1 MGGQNAGVRRRHM
14 SDRRLFA
21 SLLLAVFWLVM
32 APRIAD
38 AQSTIAGVARDSSGA
53 VLPGVTVEAASDVL
67 IEKIRTVVS
76 DGIGRYAIVDIRPGT
91 YVVTFTLTGFSTFK
105 RDGIVVPAN
114 TTVPI
119 NAELRVGAVAETV
132 TVSGQTPVVDV
143 QNTTRQQVMT
153 RDLID

>member
-1 MGGQNAGVRRRHM
+1 MTN
-14 SDRRLFA
+14 RRLFA
-21 SLLLAVFWLVM
+21 SLLATALWLAA

-76 DGIGRYAIVDIRPGT
+76 DGEGRYAIVDIRPGS

-132 TVSGQTPVVDV
+132 TVGADAGRRCSEHDATAGDD
-143 QNTTRQQVMT
+143 TRPHR
-153 RDLID
+153 RDPERPNHA